1 MRRKLSLPLKV
12 DYPVPHRTIGDRCTL
27 DPLFATETMAELSV
41 RQGRFA
47 DAVAIYRHLVS
58 AREATPKQAPDD
70 AVRVD
75 KWKARIAELEA
86 GSAGAAALAPP
97 AAAATVKEPASTA
110 RRGAVAPEPPPANDP
125 LRASLVIHEPV
136 RSGQLIYAEGRDLIV
151 VAPVHSGAQLLA
163 DGNIHVYGAL
173 KGRAVAGTRGARDAQ
188 VFCLTLEAELVG
200 VDTGYVT
207 SDDIPPGL
215 WGGPARVCLTPEGI
229 CTIVPLSMGKRAV
242 PAVATPGR
250 RIL

>member
-1 MRRKLSLPLKV
+1 
-12 DYPVPHRTIGDRCTL
+12 L
-27 DPLFATETMAELSV
+27 DPLFATETMAELSA

-47 DAVAIYRHLVS
+47 DAIAIYRHLVRAS
-58 AREATPKQAPDD
+58 EATSNQTPDD
-70 AVRVD
+70 AARVD

-86 GSAGAAALAPP
+86 GGAGAAALAPP
-97 AAAATVKEPASTA
+97 AAAAQQPPAH
-110 RRGAVAPEPPPANDP
+110 REVAQTPPPVNEP

-163 DGNIHVYGAL
+163 DGNIHVYGPL
-173 KGRAVAGTRGARDAQ
+173 KGRAVAGTRGARDSQ

-207 SDDIPPGL
+207 SDDIAPGL
-215 WGGPARVCLTPEGI
+215 WGGPARVVLTPAGI
-229 CTIVPLSMGKRAV
+229 CTVVPLAMGKRAV
-242 PAVATPGR
+242 PTVANPAR